1 MNTINSFTIYREYY
15 DLITL
20 LSDKEQANVL
30 LAMVKYVF
38 EDEAI
43 KLSDRE
49 NKVFVNLKR
58 PLEKSK
64 IKSQNA
70 NKTKSN
76 SNQNKNETKTKQ
88 HQNEIKSNSKRHTQ
102 HVVNVSSYDNNYVV
116 NGNVN
121 VIYEFI
127 EDNFSR
133 TLSPVEINFIDKWLS
148 LFEEDIIKYA
158 VEIAV
163 FNNKKNFKYVD
174 GILKNWKSCNY
185 TTLQEIK
192 DNEIKRKD
200 KKGEKVELFDYDWL
214 NDSEDYENK

>member
-20 LSDKEQANVL
+20 LSEKEQANVL

-38 EDEAI
+38 DDEEI

-64 IKSQNA
+64 NKSQNA
-70 NKTKSN
+70 NKNK
-76 SNQNKNETKTKQ
+76 SNQNQITN
-88 HQNEIKSNSKRHTQ
+88 QNEIKSNSKQHTQ

-133 TLSPVEINFIDKWLS
+133 ILSPVEINFIDKWLS
-148 LFEEDIIKYA
+148 LFKEDIIKYA

-163 FNNKKNFKYVD
+163 FNNKKSFKYVD

-192 DNEIKRKD
+192 EEETKRKD

-214 NDSEDYENK
+214 NDSESYENK